1 MIYDDKQR
9 GTMEFCEV
17 QRIPLI
23 LSLDVGGRPVDWIP
37 WQNAV
42 CLYVRNQVA
51 WTAGASVFTVRGG
64 LNELT
69 QCRSEVRVNSIIA
82 VRGAIPR
89 SEEGIVPTLSNREL
103 FRRDRQTCLY
113 CGEQLPTS
121 DLTRDHVIPLAEGG
135 WDTWENV
142 VTACK
147 PCNQRKGCN
156 TPEAAAMPLL
166 ALPYAP
172 SRIEY
177 LILANRRILADQMA
191 FLQAHTPRNRRGR
204 RE

>member
-1 MIYDDKQR
+1 MDFFKQ
-9 GTMEFCEV
+9 

-23 LSLDVGGRPVDWIP
+23 LSLDLGGRPVDWIP
-37 WQNAV
+37 WQSAV
-42 CLYVRNQVA
+42 CLYVRDQVA
-51 WTAGASVFTVRGG
+51 WTAGESVFTIRGG
-64 LNELT
+64 VNEQT
-69 QCRSEVRVNSIIA
+69 KRRSEVFVNSIIA

-89 SEEGIVPTLSNREL
+89 SHEGVVPTLSNREL
-103 FRRDRQTCLY
+103 FRRDCQTCLY

-121 DLTRDHVIPLAEGG
+121 ELTRDHVVPLAEGG
-135 WDTWENV
+135 GDAWENV

-177 LILANRRILADQMA
+177 LILANRRILVDQMA
-191 FLQAHTPRNRRGR
+191 FLRAHAPRIRRGKR
-204 RE
+204 